1 MSKRLT
7 DAELAAEYWR
17 LKADHMTVLP
27 VIESNTEINRKAAIM
42 HRFAATP
49 HAFEGAQP

>member
-17 LKADHMTVLP
+17 LKADLCSFARIFESP
-27 VIESNTEINRKAAIM
+27 IEVDRKATIM

-49 HAFEGAQP
+49 HAFQGERQ